1 MRGRPTGISGPGLT
15 RRALFLAIAA
25 AFLLPACNA
34 MKAPWEPS
42 SADRTRSEDVR
53 PTEADSADRDT
64 IDPGAEGSEGSEA
77 STRGLTPE
85 AIEAMR
91 AAAAG
96 EDPDSSRRAV
106 SDSARAADSIGRE
119 VPTTVE
125 GLEEAGPTFVEYDQG
140 PVLERSD
147 RLTNLLESRLL
158 PVIEEQDLSPR
169 ISTLFWVLVDEDGT
183 VADALVHTTSTVQA
197 FDEAAAEVA
206 RSLRYEPARRSG
218 ERVPVW
224 VLTRVHLLMP

>member
-1 MRGRPTGISGPGLT
+1 MRGRPTGSASPGLT
-15 RRALFLAIAA
+15 RALLPAIVA

-34 MKAPWEPS
+34 MKAPWAPS
-42 SADRTRSEDVR
+42 SADRSRSEEVR
-53 PTEADSADRDT
+53 QAAGDSAERDT
-64 IDPGAEGSEGSEA
+64 SDHGAKGSEA
-77 STRGLTPE
+77 SDSVSRGLTRE
-85 AIEAMR
+85 AVEAMR

-106 SDSARAADSIGRE
+106 FDSVRAADSTGRE

-125 GLEEAGPTFVEYDQG
+125 GLREAGPTYLEYDQG

-183 VADALVHTTSTVQA
+183 VADALVHTTSTVEA

-206 RSLRYEPARRSG
+206 RSLKYEPARRSD

>member
-1 MRGRPTGISGPGLT
+1 VRRRLTGFAGPGST
-15 RRALFLAIAA
+15 RALFLAITATL
-25 AFLLPACNA
+25 LLPACNA

-42 SADRTRSEDVR
+42 SADRARSEDVR
-53 PTEADSADRDT
+53 RTAGDSADRDT
-64 IDPGAEGSEGSEA
+64 VDPGQEGSEGSDPG
-77 STRGLTPE
+77 TRGLSPE

-91 AAAAG
+91 AAAGGDDA
-96 EDPDSSRRAV
+96 DSVRRAV
-106 SDSARAADSIGRE
+106 SDSGRAADSTDRE
-119 VPTTVE
+119 IPTTVE
-125 GLEEAGPTFVEYDQG
+125 GLRDAGPTFMEYDQG
-140 PVLERSD
+140 PVLERSA

-158 PVIEEQDLSPR
+158 PVIEEHDLSPR

-183 VADALVHTTSTVQA
+183 VADALVHTTSTVEA

-206 RSLRYEPARRSG
+206 RSLEYEPARRAG